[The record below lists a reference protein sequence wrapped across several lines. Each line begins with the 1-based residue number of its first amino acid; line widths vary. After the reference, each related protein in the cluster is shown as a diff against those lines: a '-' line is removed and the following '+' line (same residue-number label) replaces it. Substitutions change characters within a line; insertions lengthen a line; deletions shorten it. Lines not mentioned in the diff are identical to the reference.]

1 MIRKVIRIV
10 AWMKRVIYSENEYYT
25 YLIFGKD
32 ITLYLYINDCGIGDA
47 ILSIMGYIIKSG
59 I

>member
-1 MIRKVIRIV
+1 
-10 AWMKRVIYSENEYYT
+10 MKRVIYFENKYYI
-25 YLIFGKD
+25 YLIFGID

>member
-1 MIRKVIRIV
+1 M
-10 AWMKRVIYSENEYYT
+10 AWMKRVIYSENEYYI

-47 ILSIMGYIIKSG
+47 FLSIMGYIIKSG